1 MIPHSSAGVQSWG
14 QPLYAVYTGTGR
26 ADLSQPLG
34 QPDRQSEQPSMPVAQ
49 TQGRPPALIDL
60 TANDGDVLEREPP
73 AKRLKIDVHAGSV
86 ANDGSPAS
94 AGVGE
99 SKSTPGAT
107 TSKPPSLS
115 WRARPVWSFQ
125 SLLSEIPGSAE
136 INGES
141 AAGVVQDLKPPPPPS
156 FSGPPWKFAPTDI
169 IASDSAGE
177 QDGASAKE
185 VQTTPYHIETPSVA
199 PVIRGEK
206 VADFSP
212 WMGNHPEDVLNEQTA
227 KQGYYDRTQVS
238 QNESNTA
245 RPSLYAQLK
254 HRSGLQILS
263 SVFAAALEKR
273 QGHNMVTAPSTFKPP
288 PRVTLT
294 DNKREAWLR
303 DLANP
308 NVPLRKLSRTIP
320 HGIRGRVLLDQC
332 LTKWVPVGR
341 AVWLAKC
348 VGANEIRAFKRKGTS
363 GALTIGLE
371 AKWVRD
377 WTANV
382 QQFLEGV
389 ITSCGVAD
397 WKMKMTYAVNLT
409 SRLFFEQ
416 LLDHDQYLEWFLTSL
431 EAAPFNTLP
440 VWLLMLGIYWSNI
453 LRYRKRGRRL
463 AELLLDKLQ
472 LAIKSDSA
480 PSLRPLI
487 DRLSLHIRKLT
498 LEHTSSMVLPQSWEK
513 YKDLLPSCLNLND
526 NVHRTVFQNLAER
539 NARVQKPPKCE
550 GTTQQPPQQR
560 VIQLFDSIC
569 SSHDI
574 TSVSAASLRAI
585 DDKAA
590 LVLKLLEWAA
600 TPFRYGVSRVYT
612 GARLLR
618 KWKIA
623 GVDVD
628 TCIISFLGESQMS
641 DQLNMDNV
649 YHIVSELVRSQ
660 TFSVGKYLQWLMAKG
675 VADFSR
681 SSDHQPL
688 SGDLALLVQLPVS
701 RLPEHVHNLRN
712 TLLHRAG
719 VEPSKEASTIA
730 ILKASIAERLPRIF
744 GFVATS
750 AVSCDPLPSDLTWA
764 VKSEL
769 GQWIRRGVTEFGR
782 DPRRAFQGLHS
793 TTSAEHFALT
803 PGEFYTVRDILES
816 FGDLSILA
824 DVLKQAT
831 VCNDGIVLASAA
843 DTVNYHFRSFCVI
856 GATTD
861 LFKRLVEAYA
871 RLKRLGST
879 SVDLI
884 FSLIDLGLRLPG
896 ELNTVALLRQDLS
909 RIESKSSM
917 AAPSPLSDHIPS
929 SFNEN
934 DPLFLLKLDQLLSS
948 ASGIDESTLDT
959 IFNVLIKQLESS
971 GGHAKFSVNEICRYL
986 SYLRPFH
993 PKRFDTMIVRW
1004 VCGLLRSSTGGI
1016 LSQVLPPL
1024 IGVGCVTIQA
1034 FVFLVRRLL
1043 KSDNKMSNQRDL
1055 RIDLLQLLVPPPA
1068 GQSRYFDLVTYRFHL
1083 SRKEFLFKHP
1093 EEAFDIIRDAI
1104 ALIDSESQEG
1114 NYRQVD
1120 LGHSAMV
1127 LLQILLTKNPES
1139 AVRHCSEKLIGQHP
1153 SAVTVLTRALDSLL
1167 GLDSKAGGHLFTSN
1181 DTFIFIPI
1189 DTGPATPDISVAE
1202 KVIELTN
1209 DFSLPF
1215 CQLKLQLLF
1224 NAESKGNVRNE
1235 IVDVMFKAAVADS
1248 RSRRSN
1254 WVGLVSLMS
1263 HDAVRQI
1270 RERAEKNFFATPLF
1284 EESPD
1289 GCSSFAADNSSS
1301 LEAAKLYLAIIEKLA
1316 YSIPDVGP
1324 QAVVPVL
1331 TEKLDLLLQRLISM
1345 QASCSGTT
1353 ELSHGVDAEQ
1363 MIRSRTQFERALAF
1377 WFSALLRMIVLHR
1390 TAFSVPSAA
1399 VRPNALP
1406 EQTRLLISIFCIS
1419 LARLPDSVLRLFPAA
1434 DYFPHSMRAADCR
1447 PCPGILLQTHAL
1459 DVAASLIDMFPDE
1472 ARHQCARYL
1481 REKCPPLARVQNDS
1495 RFLYLLGP
1503 LGDSPSSNITLPV
1516 SIPSPAASGSTP
1528 APTPSGNSTGGFS
1541 HPQQPAFVSG
1551 VPPGLPDGLNC
1562 AASHLCLQYRGRVIG
1577 AYPVRPWELLEDAA
1591 PIAGTNDTA
1600 VSLGY
1605 FDARR
1610 VRV

>member
-1 MIPHSSAGVQSWG
+1 MIPHSSTGVQSWG
-14 QPLYAVYTGTGR
+14 HPLHAVYSGAGR

-34 QPDRQSEQPSMPVAQ
+34 QPERQSEHPSVPIPQLQ
-49 TQGRPPALIDL
+49 TRPPALIDL
-60 TANDGDVLEREPP
+60 TTNDGDVQERGPP
-73 AKRLKIDVHAGSV
+73 AKRLKIDVHAGS
-86 ANDGSPAS
+86 AAGDGSPAS

-99 SKSTPGAT
+99 SKSTPST
-107 TSKPPSLS
+107 STSKPPSLS

-125 SLLSEIPGSAE
+125 ALISEVSGSAE
-136 INGES
+136 INGEN
-141 AAGVVQDLKPPPPPS
+141 AAGVVQDAKPPSPPS
-156 FSGPPWKFAPTDI
+156 FPGAPWKFAAADT
-169 IASDSAGE
+169 IASDPAGA
-177 QDGASAKE
+177 QDGAPAKE
-185 VQTTPYHIETPSVA
+185 VRTTPYQIETPSIA
-199 PVIRGEK
+199 PVMGGEK

-273 QGHNMVTAPSTFKPP
+273 QGHSMVTAPSTFKPP

-308 NVPLRKLSRTIP
+308 SVPLRRLSRTIP

-332 LTKWVPVGR
+332 LTKLVPVGR

-363 GALTIGLE
+363 GALAIGLE

-397 WKMKMTYAVNLT
+397 WKMKMTYAVSLT
-409 SRLFFEQ
+409 ARLFFEQ
-416 LLDHDQYLEWFLTSL
+416 LLDHDQYLGWFLTSM
-431 EAAPFNTLP
+431 EAAPLNTLP
-440 VWLLMLGIYWSNI
+440 VWLLMLGIYWTNI
-453 LRYRKRGRRL
+453 LRYRRRGRRL

-472 LAIKSDSA
+472 LAIKEDSTK
-480 PSLRPLI
+480 SLRPLT

-498 LEHTSSMVLPQSWEK
+498 LEHTSSVVLPRSWEK
-513 YKDLLPSCLNLND
+513 YKDLVSSCLNLRD
-526 NVHRTVFQNLAER
+526 NVHRAVFQNLAER
-539 NARVQKPPKCE
+539 NARVQRPRKCQE
-550 GTTQQPPQQR
+550 TTQQPPQQR
-560 VIQLFDSIC
+560 IIQLFDSIR

-574 TSVSAASLRAI
+574 TSVSAASLGAI

-600 TPFRYGVSRVYT
+600 TPFRYGVCRVYT

-618 KWKIA
+618 KWKTA

-628 TCIISFLGESQMS
+628 TCIISFLAERQMS
-641 DQLNMDNV
+641 DQLNMDNI
-649 YHIVSELVRSQ
+649 YHIISELVRSQ

-675 VADFSR
+675 VADSSR
-681 SSDHQPL
+681 NSERERL
-688 SGDLALLVQLPVS
+688 SGDLELLLQLPVS
-701 RLPEHVHNLRN
+701 RLPEHVRNLRN

-719 VEPSKEASTIA
+719 VEVSKEASTVA
-730 ILKASIAERLPRIF
+730 MLKASIAERLPKIF
-744 GFVATS
+744 GSVATS
-750 AVSCDPLPSDLTWA
+750 AMSCDLLPSDLTWA
-764 VKSEL
+764 VKSDI
-769 GQWIRRGVTEFGR
+769 GQWIRRGVTGCGR
-782 DPRRAFQGLHS
+782 NFE
-793 TTSAEHFALT
+793 AERFALT
-803 PGEFYTVRDILES
+803 PGEFYTIRDILES

-831 VCNDGIVLASAA
+831 ICNDGIVLASAA

-861 LFKRLVEAYA
+861 LFKRLVESYA

-879 SVDLI
+879 SLDLM

-896 ELNTVALLRQDLS
+896 ELNTVALLRQDLC

-917 AAPSPLSDHIPS
+917 AAPSPLSDHIPAA
-929 SFNEN
+929 FNEA
-934 DPLFLLKLDQLLSS
+934 DPLSLVKLDQLLSS
-948 ASGIDESTLDT
+948 GSGIDESTLDT
-959 IFNVLIKQLESS
+959 IFNLLTKQIESG
-971 GGHAKFSVNEICRYL
+971 GGHAKLSLNET
-986 SYLRPFH
+986 F
-993 PKRFDTMIVRW
+993 RW
-1004 VCGLLRSSTGGI
+1004 ICGLLKSSAGAI
-1016 LSQVLPPL
+1016 LSRILPPL

-1043 KSDNKMSNQRDL
+1043 KSENVSSLISNPREL
-1055 RIDLLQLLVPPPA
+1055 RIDLLQLLVPPPV

-1083 SRKEFLFKHP
+1083 SRQEFLFKHP
-1093 EEAFDIIRDAI
+1093 EEAFNIVRDAI
-1104 ALIDSESQEG
+1104 ALTDSQSQEG
-1114 NYRQVD
+1114 TYRQGRVD
-1120 LGHSAMV
+1120 LGHSALV
-1127 LLQILLTKNPES
+1127 LLQVLLTQNPES
-1139 AVRHCSEKLIGQHP
+1139 AVQHCTDKFIAQHP
-1153 SAVTVLTRALDSLL
+1153 SSVAALAGALDSLL
-1167 GLDSKAGGHLFTSN
+1167 GLDTKSA
-1181 DTFIFIPI
+1181 P
-1189 DTGPATPDISVAE
+1189 PDISVAE

-1224 NAESKGNVRNE
+1224 NAEAKGDVRNE

-1254 WVGLVSLMS
+1254 WVGLVRLMS

-1270 RERAEKNFFATPLF
+1270 RERAEKNFFAIPLF
-1284 EESPD
+1284 EEPPD

-1301 LEAAKLYLAIIEKLA
+1301 FETAKLYLTIIEKLA
-1316 YSIPDVGP
+1316 YSIPDAGS

-1331 TEKLDLLLQRLISM
+1331 AEKMDSLLQRFTSM
-1345 QASCSGTT
+1345 QTYYSGAA
-1353 ELSHGVDAEQ
+1353 ELSHGIDAEQ
-1363 MIRSRTQFERALAF
+1363 MIRSRAQFERALAF

-1399 VRPNALP
+1399 LRPSAVP
-1406 EQTRLLISIFCIS
+1406 EQTRLLISIFCIT
-1419 LARLPDSVLRLFPAA
+1419 LARLPDNVLRLFPTA
-1434 DYFPHSMRAADCR
+1434 DYFPHSMRAGDCR

-1459 DVAASLIDMFPDE
+1459 DVAASLIDTFPDE

-1481 REKCPPLARVQNDS
+1481 REKCPPFARVQNDS

-1503 LGDSPSSNITLPV
+1503 LGDSPSSNLTLPV
-1516 SIPSPAASGSTP
+1516 SLPSPAASGSTP
-1528 APTPSGNSTGGFS
+1528 APTPSGNLSGGPS
-1541 HPQQPAFVSG
+1541 YSQQPALVTSG
-1551 VPPGLPDGLNC
+1551 VPTGLPDGLNC
-1562 AASHLCLQYRGRVIG
+1562 GASHLCLQYRGRAIG

-1591 PIAGTNDTA
+1591 PIVGANDTA

>member
-14 QPLYAVYTGTGR
+14 QPLHAVYSGTGR

-34 QPDRQSEQPSMPVAQ
+34 QPDRQSEQPSMPVPQ
-49 TQGRPPALIDL
+49 LQGRPPALIDL
-60 TANDGDVLEREPP
+60 TANDGDVLDREPP
-73 AKRLKIDVHAGSV
+73 AKRLKIDVHAGSG
-86 ANDGSPAS
+86 AGDGSPAS

-99 SKSTPGAT
+99 SKSTPSTT

-125 SLLSEIPGSAE
+125 ALLSEVSGSAE

-141 AAGVVQDLKPPPPPS
+141 AAGVVQDVKPPSPPS
-156 FSGPPWKFAPTDI
+156 FPGPPWKLAPADT
-169 IASDSAGE
+169 IASDPAGP
-177 QDGASAKE
+177 QDGAPAKE

-199 PVIRGEK
+199 PVMGGEK

-363 GALTIGLE
+363 GALAIGLE

-397 WKMKMTYAVNLT
+397 WKMKMTYAVSLT
-409 SRLFFEQ
+409 ARLFFEQ
-416 LLDHDQYLEWFLTSL
+416 LLDHDQYLGWFLTSL

-472 LAIKSDSA
+472 LAIKADSA
-480 PSLRPLI
+480 TSLRPLT

-513 YKDLLPSCLNLND
+513 YKDLLSSCLNLND
-526 NVHRTVFQNLAER
+526 NVHRAVFQNLAER
-539 NARVQKPPKCE
+539 NARVQRPWKCE
-550 GTTQQPPQQR
+550 ETTQQPAQQR
-560 VIQLFDSIC
+560 IIQLFDSIG
-569 SSHDI
+569 SSRDI
-574 TSVSAASLRAI
+574 TSVSAASLGAI

-600 TPFRYGVSRVYT
+600 TPFRYGVSRVYA

-628 TCIISFLGESQMS
+628 TCIISFLGESQMR
-641 DQLNMDNV
+641 DQLNIDNI

-675 VADFSR
+675 
-681 SSDHQPL
+681 
-688 SGDLALLVQLPVS
+688 LPVS

-712 TLLHRAG
+712 TLLQRAG
-719 VEPSKEASTIA
+719 VEVSKEASTIA
-730 ILKASIAERLPRIF
+730 ILKALIAERLPRVF
-744 GFVATS
+744 GSVATS
-750 AVSCDPLPSDLTWA
+750 AGSRDPLPSDLTWA

-782 DPRRAFQGLHS
+782 DPRSAFQDLHS
-793 TTSAEHFALT
+793 APGAEHFALT

-861 LFKRLVEAYA
+861 LFKRLVESYA

-879 SVDLI
+879 SLDLI

-929 SFNEN
+929 AFNEA

-959 IFNVLIKQLESS
+959 IFNLLIKQIESS
-971 GGHAKFSVNEICRYL
+971 GGHAKLSVNETCRYL

-993 PKRFDTMIVRW
+993 PKRFDIMIVRW
-1004 VCGLLRSSTGGI
+1004 ICGLLRSTTGGI

-1034 FVFLVRRLL
+1034 FVSLVRRLL
-1043 KSDNKMSNQRDL
+1043 KSENMISNPRDL

-1068 GQSRYFDLVTYRFHL
+1068 GQSRYFDMVTYRFHL
-1083 SRKEFLFKHP
+1083 SRKEFMFKHP
-1093 EEAFDIIRDAI
+1093 EEVFDIIRDAI
-1104 ALIDSESQEG
+1104 ALIDSQSQEG
-1114 NYRQVD
+1114 NCRQGQVD
-1120 LGHSAMV
+1120 LGHSAMA

-1139 AVRHCSEKLIGQHP
+1139 AVQHCTEKLIGQHP

-1167 GLDSKAGGHLFTSN
+1167 GLDTKAGERLFTSN
-1181 DTFIFIPI
+1181 GPFIFIPI
-1189 DTGPATPDISVAE
+1189 DTGPAPPDISVAE

-1224 NAESKGNVRNE
+1224 NAETKGDVRNE

-1254 WVGLVSLMS
+1254 WVGLVRLMS

-1270 RERAEKNFFATPLF
+1270 RERAEKNFFAIPLF

-1301 LEAAKLYLAIIEKLA
+1301 LETAKLYLTIIEKLG

-1324 QAVVPVL
+1324 QAVIPAL
-1331 TEKLDLLLQRLISM
+1331 TEKMDILLQRLISM
-1345 QASCSGTT
+1345 QANYSGTT

-1363 MIRSRTQFERALAF
+1363 MIRSRGQFERAVAF

-1399 VRPNALP
+1399 LRPSALP
-1406 EQTRLLISIFCIS
+1406 EQTRLLISIFCITF
-1419 LARLPDSVLRLFPAA
+1419 ARLPDSVLRLFPAA
-1434 DYFPHSMRAADCR
+1434 DYFPHSMRAGDCR

-1459 DVAASLIDMFPDE
+1459 DVAASLIDTFPDE

-1481 REKCPPLARVQNDS
+1481 REKCPPFARVQNDS

-1503 LGDSPSSNITLPV
+1503 LGDSPSSTNLTLPV

-1528 APTPSGNSTGGFS
+1528 APTPSGNPTGGFS

-1551 VPPGLPDGLNC
+1551 VPTGLPDGLNC
-1562 AASHLCLQYRGRVIG
+1562 AASHLCLQYRGRAIG

>member
-1 MIPHSSAGVQSWG
+1 MIPYSSAGVQSWG
-14 QPLYAVYTGTGR
+14 QPLHAVYSGTGR

-34 QPDRQSEQPSMPVAQ
+34 QPDRQSEQASMPVPQ
-49 TQGRPPALIDL
+49 LQGRPPALIDL

-86 ANDGSPAS
+86 AGDGSPAS

-99 SKSTPGAT
+99 SKSTPSTT

-125 SLLSEIPGSAE
+125 ALLSEVSGSAE

-141 AAGVVQDLKPPPPPS
+141 AAGVVQDVKPPSPPS
-156 FSGPPWKFAPTDI
+156 FPGPPWKFAPADTK
-169 IASDSAGE
+169 ASDPAGA
-177 QDGASAKE
+177 QDGAPAKE

-199 PVIRGEK
+199 PVMGGEK

-363 GALTIGLE
+363 GALAIGLE

-389 ITSCGVAD
+389 ITSCGEAD
-397 WKMKMTYAVNLT
+397 WKMKMTYAVSLT
-409 SRLFFEQ
+409 ARLFFEQ
-416 LLDHDQYLEWFLTSL
+416 LLDHDQYLGWFLTSL

-480 PSLRPLI
+480 TSLRPLT

-513 YKDLLPSCLNLND
+513 YKDLLSSCLNLND
-526 NVHRTVFQNLAER
+526 NVHRAVFQNLAER
-539 NARVQKPPKCE
+539 NARVQRPRKCE
-550 GTTQQPPQQR
+550 ETTQQPPQQR
-560 VIQLFDSIC
+560 IIQLFDSIG

-574 TSVSAASLRAI
+574 TSVSTASLGAI

-628 TCIISFLGESQMS
+628 TYIISFLGESQMR
-641 DQLNMDNV
+641 DQLNMDNI

-675 VADFSR
+675 VADFPR
-681 SSDHQPL
+681 NSDHRPL
-688 SGDLALLVQLPVS
+688 SGDLALLMQLPVS

-719 VEPSKEASTIA
+719 VEVPKEASTIA

-744 GFVATS
+744 GSAAAS
-750 AVSCDPLPSDLTWA
+750 AVSRGPLPSDLTWA

-782 DPRRAFQGLHS
+782 DPRDAFRELHLDPG
-793 TTSAEHFALT
+793 AEHFALT

-824 DVLKQAT
+824 DVLKQVT

-861 LFKRLVEAYA
+861 LFKRLVESYA

-879 SVDLI
+879 SLDLI

-929 SFNEN
+929 SFNEA

-948 ASGIDESTLDT
+948 ASGIDESTLDM
-959 IFNVLIKQLESS
+959 IFNLLVKQIESS
-971 GGHAKFSVNEICRYL
+971 GGHAKLSVNETCRYL

-993 PKRFDTMIVRW
+993 PKRFDIMIVRW
-1004 VCGLLRSSTGGI
+1004 ICGLLRSTTGGI

-1043 KSDNKMSNQRDL
+1043 KSENMISNPRDL
-1055 RIDLLQLLVPPPA
+1055 RIGLLQLLVPPPA
-1068 GQSRYFDLVTYRFHL
+1068 GQSRYFDMVTYRFHL

-1093 EEAFDIIRDAI
+1093 EEVFDIIRDAI
-1104 ALIDSESQEG
+1104 ALIDSQSQERDFCQG
-1114 NYRQVD
+1114 QVD

-1127 LLQILLTKNPES
+1127 LLQILLTKDPES
-1139 AVRHCSEKLIGQHP
+1139 AVQHCTEKLIGQHP
-1153 SAVTVLTRALDSLL
+1153 SAVTVLTRALDFLL
-1167 GLDSKAGGHLFTSN
+1167 GLDTKAA
-1181 DTFIFIPI
+1181 P
-1189 DTGPATPDISVAE
+1189 PDISVAE

-1224 NAESKGNVRNE
+1224 NAETKGDVRNE

-1254 WVGLVSLMS
+1254 WVGLVRLMS
-1263 HDAVRQI
+1263 HDAIQQI
-1270 RERAEKNFFATPLF
+1270 RERAEKNFFAIPLF

-1301 LEAAKLYLAIIEKLA
+1301 LETAKMYLTIIEKLA

-1331 TEKLDLLLQRLISM
+1331 TEKMDLLLQRLISM
-1345 QASCSGTT
+1345 QANYSGTT
-1353 ELSHGVDAEQ
+1353 ELSHGVDAEL
-1363 MIRSRTQFERALAF
+1363 MIRSRAQFERALAF

-1399 VRPNALP
+1399 LRPSALP
-1406 EQTRLLISIFCIS
+1406 EQTRLLISIFCIT

-1434 DYFPHSMRAADCR
+1434 DYFPHSMRAGDCR

-1459 DVAASLIDMFPDE
+1459 DVAASLIDTFPDE

-1481 REKCPPLARVQNDS
+1481 REKCPPFARVQNDS

-1503 LGDSPSSNITLPV
+1503 LGDSPSSNLTLPV

-1528 APTPSGNSTGGFS
+1528 APTPSGNPPGGFS

-1551 VPPGLPDGLNC
+1551 VPTGLPDGLNC
-1562 AASHLCLQYRGRVIG
+1562 AASHLCLQYRGRAIG

-1591 PIAGTNDTA
+1591 PVAGTNDTA